1 MRADECQSMSD
12 VRHEIDRI
20 DRLLVELL
28 AERQTYV
35 ARAARLKPTRDIVR
49 DPARIEDVVEKV
61 KIAAKEAGL
70 STDIAEPVWRTM
82 IDQFI
87 SFEDREFVRNR

>member
-1 MRADECQSMSD
+1 MRAEECQSMSD

-35 ARAARLKPTRDIVR
+35 ARAAILKPTRDIVR

-61 KIAAKEAGL
+61 KTAATAAGL